1 MTRWKVVLNIYYYSY
16 RLLCHNTNGQ
26 SLAVADVKGLRVEDF
41 ESEEYL
47 VPVVPDD
54 PLLQID
60 WEEEGKIEEW
70 GDTSLKE
77 RLELTEKQLLLTRTA
92 LDNALKDLNQMK
104 ETMRELTTSSTDPD
118 ATMETA
124 VEEKDSYFSNY
135 GHHGIHE
142 EMLKVI
148 QNVYVYILYIHM
160 GKNFDSMLC
169 LFTCTCTCMCDKV
182 RMDSY
187 ELFITKNTEIFKD
200 KVVLDIGCGTGILS
214 LFAVKAG
221 ASHVFAIDQSPII
234 YKAVEIVREN
244 GVDDKI
250 TFIRGEVESAR
261 LPVDS
266 VDVLISEW
274 MGYFLLF
281 ESMLDTVLYARDK
294 WLNDKKNVYP
304 NRCNMSL
311 VAMGDEYEYNSKIK
325 FWENVRV
332 EPTVKLV
339 DEYCLISTSDVIKK
353 FDITTVKASD
363 LDFKSSFM
371 LTIKQ
376 NDTCYGLV
384 GYFDIGFE
392 VPSYRVYFSTSPQDT
407 PTHWHQTIFFLNE
420 PIQVQT
426 GDLLRGSISCYKN
439 KDCSRSLDIKIQ
451 MTLFPLSKE
460 SQELIIPELIYTL
473 S

>member
-1 MTRWKVVLNIYYYSY
+1 SP
-16 RLLCHNTNGQ
+16 
-26 SLAVADVKGLRVEDF
+26 AVADVKGLRVEDF

-60 WEEEGKIEEW
+60 WEEEEEEEEKIEEW

-92 LDNALKDLNQMK
+92 LDNVLKDLNQMK

-142 EMLKVI
+142 EMLK
-148 QNVYVYILYIHM
+148 
-160 GKNFDSMLC
+160 DE
-169 LFTCTCTCMCDKV
+169 V

-200 KVVLDIGCGTGILS
+200 KRL
-214 LFAVKAG
+214 A
-221 ASHVFAIDQSPII
+221 
-234 YKAVEIVREN
+234 REN
-244 GVDDKI
+244 GVDNKI
-250 TFIRGEVESAR
+250 TFIRGEVESVR

-294 WLNDKKNVYP
+294 WLIDKKNVYP

-311 VAMGDEYEYNSKIK
+311 VAMGDGYEYNSKIK
-325 FWENVRV
+325 FWENAGFKMSCMKDEVLL

-339 DEYCLISTSDVIKK
+339 DEYCLISTSDVIQK
-353 FDITTVKASD
+353 FDITTVKVSD

-376 NDTCYGLV
+376 NDTCYVSLSMC
-384 GYFDIGFE
+384 GFTGFVE
-392 VPSYRVYFSTSPQDT
+392 SPY
-407 PTHWHQTIFFLNE
+407 E
-420 PIQVQT
+420 A
-426 GDLLRGSISCYKN
+426 
-439 KDCSRSLDIKIQ
+439 
-451 MTLFPLSKE
+451 
-460 SQELIIPELIYTL
+460 
-473 S
+473 